1 MRYDQSAIRVIGQNF
16 RIQKVEIEP
25 MRRLIIFCVAAALS
39 VFIPAAASAQQPSA
53 QQPAAPSPAAE
64 QRVREFVGLV
74 NSGDRKAARAYAEQN
89 LTPAA
94 LARVPAAGRVNTVS
108 TLHDETR
115 GVEIHSVAE
124 PKPGQVEAV
133 LRSRLAGEWWRLNLF
148 LEPQPPH
155 RIERLGMGLLFTP
168 PAGQQSK
175 KLSDEEIT
183 RELDAFLGKVVEAD
197 GFSGA
202 VLLAKDGKVV
212 FEKAYGVANKDF
224 GAPNRTDTKF
234 NLGSMNK
241 MFTAV
246 AVAQLAEAG
255 KLSFDDPLAKFLPDF
270 PDKEAAAKIK
280 IKHLL
285 THTSGLGSYFSNER
299 FGEGSRAR
307 FRTVDD
313 FMELAKGDKL
323 AFEPGTKWQYSNTG
337 FLALGKVIEQ
347 VTGQSYFDYVR
358 ERIYKPAGM
367 ANSGSYDLDL
377 VNPNLAVGYQKE
389 YTDEGVRFRNNIFMH
404 VIRGGP
410 AGGGYSTVGDL
421 LRFAAALRSGKLLSD
436 ASVKTLLTPKP
447 ELNSPNYGYGFGVTQ
462 APAVAGH
469 SGGFMGISANLAMFL
484 DSGYTGVVLSNYGSA
499 ADRAVVKIQQ
509 LLTAGEKPQAN

>member
-1 MRYDQSAIRVIGQNF
+1 
-16 RIQKVEIEP
+16 
-25 MRRLIIFCVAAALS
+25 MRRLIISCAAAVLS
-39 VFIPAAASAQQPSA
+39 AFLTTAASA
-53 QQPAAPSPAAE
+53 QQPAAPGPAAE
-64 QRVREFVGLV
+64 RRVREYVALI
-74 NSGDRKAARAYAEQN
+74 NSGDRKAARSYAEQH
-89 LTPAA
+89 LTPSA
-94 LARVPAAGRVNTVS
+94 LARVPAEGRANTVS

-115 GVEIHSVAE
+115 GVEIHSVSE
-124 PKPGQVEAV
+124 PKPGQVEAT

-168 PAGQQSK
+168 PAGQQPAQR
-175 KLSDEEIT
+175 LSDEEVA
-183 RELDAFLGKVVEAD
+183 RELDAFLRKVAEAD

-202 VLLAKDGKVV
+202 VLVAKDGRVL
-212 FEKAYGVANKDF
+212 FEKAYGEANKDF
-224 GAPNRTDTKF
+224 GAPNRADTKF

-246 AVAQLAEAG
+246 AIAQLAEAG

-270 PDKEAAAKIK
+270 PDKEAAAKIR

-299 FGEGSRAR
+299 FAGGSRER

-313 FMELAKGDKL
+313 FLELARGEAL
-323 AFEPGTKWQYSNTG
+323 AFEPGTKSQYSNTG
-337 FLALGKVIEQ
+337 FLVLGKVIER
-347 VTGQSYFDYVR
+347 VTGQPYFDYVR
-358 ERIYKPAGM
+358 ERIFKPAGM
-367 ANSGSYDLDL
+367 ANTDSYDLDR
-377 VNPNLAVGYQKE
+377 VNPNLAVGYEKE
-389 YTDEGVRFRNNIFMH
+389 YTDAGVRFRNNIFLH

-421 LRFAAALRSGKLLSD
+421 MRFASALRSGKLVGD
-436 ASVKTLLTPKP
+436 AYVKTLLAPKP
-447 ELNSPNYGYGFGVTQ
+447 ELSSPAYGYGFSVSQ
-462 APAVAGH
+462 ERAIAGH
-469 SGGFMGISANLAMFL
+469 SGGFAGISANLVMFL

-509 LLTAGEKPQAN
+509 LLTAGEKPRAN